1 MEVSL
6 LEADGIPEGC
16 LISVRAG
23 STRRQAPAEAN
34 KPCKLWFP
42 RGFQSANPFKVDLL
56 APLGS
61 TTLEVSPQADKYP
74 IEVKQRY
81 SGLPMRVTLR
91 VREEANENS
100 AGPELAFKN
109 APTAAAGSGQ
119 FGGIDAAL
127 VGSGHESPARR
138 HQMAIDARSYLDEH
152 NLLQW
157 VQSLLQELIKDRPG
171 DPWTYIDKQTAK
183 MREKLGGEASKEAP
197 PPVTELPKQMPTEP
211 VKEIPK
217 EAPPAQG
224 GNRKVLNRGKS
235 SANLPPVKIDDL
247 RMRAR
252 KALEGEAE
260 RQKPPVDSIEK
271 PKEAMLPF
279 AGYYSKYFATAPA
292 LETMARSLFAKP
304 AAQAVDAR
312 EAVGEALR
320 AKACNALIKATCDG
334 RLEAAISSLRE
345 KEQPVATTRPWIPHP
360 CMFGGTM
367 GMAGTMHGAHLF
379 LASSSQA
386 PADSMPSTELTHEV
400 LAGSKILPVA
410 ATAGFAVGDPIYIES
425 AAGSETNAIKGFG
438 SISLM
443 YPVKFTHPPGT
454 SISKLRP
461 EDPLVKSL
469 PADFFVPA
477 EQVEP
482 SPESAPSTLNL
493 ATSTMTTSASV
504 TDPEVHLTTQ
514 ELTTT
519 PAALDRVT
527 PGQCLHSNAP
537 SMVMSAA
544 ATPSAATAPAAV
556 LPVESQRAATWMP
569 HPLLLAGGG
578 VGVALSMGATAT
590 PVTSQRLLS
599 CIPSAAAAAEDKE
612 AASEAPVTWEQ
623 APSVGTWVGR
633 LPKQYAPQVVP
644 KEEPEE
650 AGPNVEELQRR
661 AKMALVKG
669 MEQGNLMTILE
680 EATARRVDVQPK
692 KEEMSEEDLRER
704 AQNLMMEG
712 LRTGA
717 LSSHLEEVLS
727 SKSAA
732 KSKQVAPSDELRQ
745 QVKAALAS
753 AASDGRLASALR
765 QEGEEAGRDAL
776 CTQAREVLLGACQ
789 DGRLAEALKR
799 ATAAEAMKDF
809 PGYYSKHFATAPIL
823 EASVTASKFRRAPPV
838 GEKKPEPAAQPPPV
852 AAQPPPVN
860 RDVPKA
866 AEPAASAST
875 ATASQQKSAPPPP
888 AGPHYSETA
897 PPKPKA
903 EPPHRQLSPPAT
915 SSVKATPRLNERLA
929 PLHSAPTVGGDA
941 EAELKLRQRT
951 ERFRQENEALRK
963 ENARL
968 KKLREAGDAAGLLCS
983 ENDRLRA
990 ELGKLMTMNKK
1001 QHPLR
1006 NAGMGSSSCPK
1017 F

>member
-235 SANLPPVKIDDL
+235 SANLPPVQIDDL

-279 AGYYSKYFATAPA
+279 AGYYSKHFATAPA

-360 CMFGGTM
+360 CMFGANL
-367 GMAGTMHGAHLF
+367 GMAGTMHGAHLASASRSQPLSAAKKEAGPDEF
-379 LASSSQA
+379 MNAMRRHLEASAKSSEERADCPGDSPEAQRSPPAPLSRKLAPQSASSSVPSRQDQA
-386 PADSMPSTELTHEV
+386 KQECANPAGDFRQVPPSALSPLYSKFAPKKAELLAQPAQLATQDGVVTFGPGEYGPVRQVTPETPKAKPVSSDPSEGPRDQDEPKGLVQGLMGKVTELFYKAAPDHE
-400 LAGSKILPVA
+400 
-410 ATAGFAVGDPIYIES
+410 
-425 AAGSETNAIKGFG
+425 
-438 SISLM
+438 
-443 YPVKFTHPPGT
+443 
-454 SISKLRP
+454 
-461 EDPLVKSL
+461 
-469 PADFFVPA
+469 
-477 EQVEP
+477 
-482 SPESAPSTLNL
+482 
-493 ATSTMTTSASV
+493 
-504 TDPEVHLTTQ
+504 
-514 ELTTT
+514 
-519 PAALDRVT
+519 
-527 PGQCLHSNAP
+527 
-537 SMVMSAA
+537 
-544 ATPSAATAPAAV
+544 
-556 LPVESQRAATWMP
+556 
-569 HPLLLAGGG
+569 
-578 VGVALSMGATAT
+578 
-590 PVTSQRLLS
+590 
-599 CIPSAAAAAEDKE
+599 AAAAEARKE
-612 AASEAPVTWEQ
+612 AQVRLREKACAALTEASANGRLVQVLESVRGPALAPAAETQLVSIENKLTKSSDGWPTRQ
-623 APSVGTWVGR
+623 APEDDVAESDEACSNVLRGTTEVCGRKFKVDAAFCEGCGNRRAEEGPASPSRMRSAKIDAPPPSDGQEDVGDQQDKLKAEVAAAKTSSDKFDVY
-633 LPKQYAPQVVP
+633 LSKIQEALEQNSDEALVQ
-644 KEEPEE
+644 PEE
-650 AGPNVEELQRR
+650 GKPSACCR
-661 AKMALVKG
+661 A
-669 MEQGNLMTILE
+669 
-680 EATARRVDVQPK
+680 
-692 KEEMSEEDLRER
+692 
-704 AQNLMMEG
+704 
-712 LRTGA
+712 
-717 LSSHLEEVLS
+717 
-727 SKSAA
+727 
-732 KSKQVAPSDELRQ
+732 AP
-745 QVKAALAS
+745 
-753 AASDGRLASALR
+753 
-765 QEGEEAGRDAL
+765 AL
-776 CTQAREVLLGACQ
+776 CTAAAVVA
-789 DGRLAEALKR
+789 LA
-799 ATAAEAMKDF
+799 
-809 PGYYSKHFATAPIL
+809 
-823 EASVTASKFRRAPPV
+823 
-838 GEKKPEPAAQPPPV
+838 
-852 AAQPPPVN
+852 
-860 RDVPKA
+860 
-866 AEPAASAST
+866 AASAS
-875 ATASQQKSAPPPP
+875 S
-888 AGPHYSETA
+888 
-897 PPKPKA
+897 
-903 EPPHRQLSPPAT
+903 R
-915 SSVKATPRLNERLA
+915 RRN
-929 PLHSAPTVGGDA
+929 
-941 EAELKLRQRT
+941 
-951 ERFRQENEALRK
+951 
-963 ENARL
+963 
-968 KKLREAGDAAGLLCS
+968 GL
-983 ENDRLRA
+983 
-990 ELGKLMTMNKK
+990 
-1001 QHPLR
+1001 
-1006 NAGMGSSSCPK
+1006 
-1017 F
+1017 

>member
-271 PKEAMLPF
+271 PKEA
-279 AGYYSKYFATAPA
+279 
-292 LETMARSLFAKP
+292 
-304 AAQAVDAR
+304 VDAR

-504 TDPEVHLTTQ
+504 TDPEVHLSTQ

-692 KEEMSEEDLRER
+692 KE
-704 AQNLMMEG
+704 
-712 LRTGA
+712 
-717 LSSHLEEVLS
+717 
-727 SKSAA
+727 
-732 KSKQVAPSDELRQ
+732 VAPSDELRQ

-897 PPKPKA
+897 PPKPKV